1 MSQPNAK
8 NPVKLEIERL
18 SYGPYGI
25 GRIDGRVLMV
35 PHTAPGDTIMAHVV
49 EEKERFSIGEIARIL
64 APSPARRT
72 PPCPYVGQCG
82 GCSWQ
87 HLNYETQ
94 LKAKQQSV
102 DDALRRIGK
111 LSGYDL
117 RPIIPAADEFHY
129 RRRIRFQ
136 VGPGKELGFYAAASH
151 DLVKVDACLIAGDH
165 LNVVIETL
173 RRWARGTNTDIEY
186 LEIVSG
192 DEPNQTVM
200 VAKATGDFIPRD
212 EPACAN
218 LIGME
223 GGIHGLIV
231 AGGDWRKVWGE
242 PRITVSVGDDLNLNV
257 DADVFTQVN
266 PAGNRRILDE
276 LLLAGD
282 FQKGDRVLE
291 LFSGAGNFTL
301 PVARRS
307 KSVVAVDG
315 HRASINNG
323 KLNAQKNAIENI
335 QWICAPVP
343 KAVAELKRR
352 REQFTKIVLDPPRA
366 GAKGIEGDLKALDP
380 AKIIYVSCNPTTLAR
395 DLAALA
401 NRGYKLGAVQP
412 IDLFPQTFH
421 VETLAV
427 LDRQA

>member
-1 MSQPNAK
+1 MPQPNAK
-8 NPVKLEIERL
+8 NAVTLAIDAL

-25 GRIDGRVLMV
+25 GRVEGRVWMV
-35 PHTAPGDTIMAHVV
+35 PHSAPGDTIMAHVV
-49 EEKERFSIGEIARIL
+49 EDKERFSIGEIARIL
-64 APSPARRT
+64 APSPARRP
-72 PPCPYVGQCG
+72 PPCSYVGQCG

-117 RPIIPAADEFHY
+117 RAIIPAADEFHY

-151 DLVKVDACLIAGDH
+151 DLVKVDECLIAGEP
-165 LNVVIETL
+165 LNRAIETL
-173 RRWARGTNTDIEY
+173 RRWSRGTNTDIEY
-186 LEIVSG
+186 LEIVNG
-192 DEPNQTVM
+192 DESNQIV
-200 VAKATGDFIPRD
+200 VVVKATGDFIPRD

-218 LIGME
+218 LLGME

-231 AGGDWRKVWGE
+231 AGRDWRKVWGE
-242 PRITVSVGDDLNLNV
+242 PRITVRLRVDLNLNV

-266 PAGNRRILDE
+266 SPGNRRILDE

-282 FQKGDRVLE
+282 FHKSDRVLE

-301 PVARRS
+301 PIARQA
-307 KSVVAVDG
+307 KNVVAVDG
-315 HRASINNG
+315 YRASIDNG
-323 KLNAQKNAIENI
+323 KLNAQKNAIANI
-335 QWICAPVP
+335 RWVCAPVP
-343 KAVAELKRR
+343 RAVSELKRR
-352 REQFTKIVLDPPRA
+352 RERFTKIVLDPPRA
-366 GAKGIEGDLKALDP
+366 GAKDVEADLAALGA

-395 DLAALA
+395 DLAALGKL
-401 NRGYKLGAVQP
+401 GYKLGTVQP

-421 VETLAV
+421 VETVAL
-427 LDRQA
+427 LER